1 MYIGLLKNILYNT
14 GTKISR
20 SARPIC
26 FFGVKDYNIHSYL
39 EGVGHALHERL
50 MARRV
55 RPDERWEAGVGAGG
69 GKPGSSARKG
79 RSLAVDKPY
88 ASRSFPGGK
97 QDMAHAGGRSPAE
110 ERLREAAAIL
120 RISSRRK
127 ALYGGLFRQL
137 Y

>member
-1 MYIGLLKNILYNT
+1 MYYRSVRWRGGY
-14 GTKISR
+14 GRIS
-20 SARPIC
+20 
-26 FFGVKDYNIHSYL
+26 G
-39 EGVGHALHERL
+39 E
-50 MARRV
+50 RRV
-55 RPDERWEAGVGAGG
+55 LELVVASREAAL
-69 GKPGSSARKG
+69 GKGARKP
-79 RSLAVDKPY
+79 STSPVPVES
-88 ASRSFPGGK
+88 SRGLR